1 MLAPA
6 KVIVGCSTA
15 GLAGREG
22 EVLKKTLLPGL
33 VIAACIGMAAWL
45 AIYVLGLS

>member
-15 GLAGREG
+15 SLAGHEG

-33 VIAACIGMAAWL
+33 LIAACVVVVTWL
-45 AIYVLGLS
+45 AIYVT